1 MPPQDAQVRPQ
12 WPAAV
17 PVVHEPCPGEVGPRR
32 AIRQHPSARPRSR
45 PILTNGWCPTRSG
58 EAAEVEDFCRRRR
71 VVPCMWPINEAPVAK
86 PGPAV
91 VEIAACDDQ
100 TAFAVQELLAARW
113 TIAPADRT
121 TRQPGEPGVRLRCP
135 LDLGQ
140 EPDSATS
147 QAQAARRR
155 PG

>member
-1 MPPQDAQVRPQ
+1 M
-12 WPAAV
+12 
-17 PVVHEPCPGEVGPRR
+17 
-32 AIRQHPSARPRSR
+32 
-45 PILTNGWCPTRSG
+45 
-58 EAAEVEDFCRRRR
+58 
-71 VVPCMWPINEAPVAK
+71 PCMRPINEAPVAK
-86 PGPAV
+86 PGLAV

-113 TIAPADRT
+113 TIAPTDRT
-121 TRQPGEPGVRLRCP
+121 TRQPGEPGVRLRSL
-135 LDLGQ
+135 LDLRQ